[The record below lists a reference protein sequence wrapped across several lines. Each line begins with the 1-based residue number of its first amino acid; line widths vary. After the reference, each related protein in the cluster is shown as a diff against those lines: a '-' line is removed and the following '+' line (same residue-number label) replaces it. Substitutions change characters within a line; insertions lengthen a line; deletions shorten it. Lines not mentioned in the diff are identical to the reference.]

1 MKLIDIKIYKKTD
14 YFTIDVD
21 ISFVG
26 GILVIQG
33 ESGAG
38 KTTLLECIAGLRN
51 PDKGRISIGDKLLFQ
66 NYALF
71 PHMSVIE
78 NVLYGLKSRRI
89 KDFAYAERIIDSF
102 GIKHIKDK
110 LPSYISGGEK
120 QRTALA
126 RAIATKPSLLLLD
139 EPFSALDKDTRT
151 IVYDE
156 FLSFKK
162 NFRMDA
168 ILITHDENE
177 AKLLG
182 DSIIMLKDGKVV
194 Y

>member
-1 MKLIDIKIYKKTD
+1 M
-14 YFTIDVD
+14 
-21 ISFVG
+21 
-26 GILVIQG
+26 
-33 ESGAG
+33 
-38 KTTLLECIAGLRN
+38 TLAFFSLCN
-51 PDKGRISIGDKLLFQ
+51 C
-66 NYALF
+66 
-71 PHMSVIE
+71 
-78 NVLYGLKSRRI
+78 
-89 KDFAYAERIIDSF
+89 
-102 GIKHIKDK
+102 
-110 LPSYISGGEK
+110 
-120 QRTALA
+120 QR
-126 RAIATKPSLLLLD
+126 PVLLLD